1 MEGMTFELDGL
12 EELAESLTKVQRLCP
27 DFALKQLN
35 RAGNQFKK
43 DVITRTAEKTVTRKG
58 NLIGG
63 YKKTIVVT
71 SAFGKSFEAQI
82 SGGNRK
88 ARHFHLVEHGHEGY
102 LFGNYIGFVEGKHM
116 MKDTIDKWEREYKII
131 PYAKAAIDEAIKKG
145 FISDD

>member
-12 EELAESLTKVQRLCP
+12 EELAESLTKVQKLCP

-102 LFGNYIGFVEGKHM
+102 VNGAYIGFVKGKDM
-116 MKDTIDKWEREYKII
+116 MKDTITDWETGNKTV